1 MHSNAE
7 ETNEGDFNR
16 LRCSFYYYPIFI
28 VISRRSGSP
37 GSRTGSAGPGGNPQ
51 QVVVA
56 QGSSVVTVTEE
67 VKSKPRSR
75 SLIRRASRK
84 TKQQIR
90 DAHADD
96 CNIS

>member
-1 MHSNAE
+1 MLIKTTVILTASN
-7 ETNEGDFNR
+7 
-16 LRCSFYYYPIFI
+16 LHLLLFY
-28 VISRRSGSP
+28 RDGRSGSP
-37 GSRTGSAGPGGNPQ
+37 GGRTGSAGPGGNPQ
-51 QVVVA
+51 QVVAA
-56 QGSSVVTVTEE
+56 QGSSVVAVTEE